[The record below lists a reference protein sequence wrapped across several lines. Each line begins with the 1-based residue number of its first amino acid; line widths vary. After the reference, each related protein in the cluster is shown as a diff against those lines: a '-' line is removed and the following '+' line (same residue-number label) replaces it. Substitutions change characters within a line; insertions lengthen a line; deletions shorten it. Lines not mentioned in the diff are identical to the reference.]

1 MLATLPRGSML
12 FVDGDDAFVLAY
24 ATQVRGERPDVT
36 LVDRRGLL
44 FASARLYGGGAGD
57 AEREGARDRPRR
69 ACLEPRPL
77 HGGGQGYELPDGW
90 RFEPEGLFFRVRRS
104 GEPLADTAPLWSS
117 YHEAEIAL
125 EAAKRPGAFADAVAA
140 TYPLMRAEEALA
152 RGRPGRRRPR
162 DGRSASPRPSK
173 RDDPEHDRHDVG
185 RRGDLPRAVAAFE
198 RAVAAKPQSLRG
210 WLNLAQARALSG
222 DRSGAREAAAKA
234 RALAGADPRFRT
246 GHSGPACRESRTV
259 FIGHATSDGPL
270 RQASQGRDRV
280 VGRPAA

>member
-1 MLATLPRGSML
+1 ML

-44 FASARLYGGGAGD
+44 FASARFYGGGAGD
-57 AEREGARDRPRR
+57 AERRAREIAEAER
-69 ACLEPRPL
+69 ASNPVLFMGWP
-77 HGGGQGYELPDGW
+77 GYELPDGW

-152 RGRPGRRRPR
+152 RGRPDAAVREMDEALRRAPR
-162 DGRSASPRPSK
+162 SETILNTIGTTWA
-173 RDDPEHDRHDVG
+173 

-234 RALAGADPRFRT
+234 RALAGA
-246 GHSGPACRESRTV
+246 GP
-259 FIGHATSDGPL
+259 
-270 RQASQGRDRV
+270 
-280 VGRPAA
+280 